1 MQPQRCEN
9 VQPVNILNLK
19 LSFFFL
25 HIPIL
30 LSEYTNLRARESFFD
45 FYEVIITV
53 GTLIKSTQKKKP
65 KKKYLKYFK
74 APNVEQIVRAVRINN
89 VPREEFE
96 CLKQFL
102 TI

>member
-9 VQPVNILNLK
+9 VQPVNILKLK

-30 LSEYTNLRARESFFD
+30 LSEYTNLRTRESFFD

-53 GTLIKSTQKKKP
+53 GTLIKSTKKKA
-65 KKKYLKYFK
+65 KE
-74 APNVEQIVRAVRINN
+74 NV
-89 VPREEFE
+89 FE
-96 CLKQFL
+96 IF
-102 TI
+102 